1 MSKTYVIPFLPPSVN
16 SCYRSFRGRVC
27 KSKSYSDYIHRFDE
41 YLKDRDIQ
49 IIKGPV
55 KVEISFY
62 KKGAR
67 SYDLDNRLKSLL
79 DSIKDKLIEDDDMVV
94 EIICKK
100 FNMCV
105 ADKTLLIITPIYEGE
120 LNELEPFEVIPHV

>member
-1 MSKTYVIPFLPPSVN
+1 MSKSYVIPFLPPSVN

-27 KSKSYSDYIHRFDE
+27 KSKSYTDYIN
-41 YLKDRDIQ
+41 
-49 IIKGPV
+49 KGPV
-55 KVEISFY
+55 KVEIAFY

-67 SYDLDNRLKSLL
+67 SYDLDNRFLKSLI

-105 ADKTLLIITPIYEGE
+105 ADKTMLIITPIYEGE
-120 LNELEPFEVIPHV
+120 LIDLEPFDEIVHV